1 MQTRKTK
8 STRNQLLDFISNGYS
23 TIDAETNMLRIIIED
38 LKKMDGL
45 DIDASLSIQEYSQLV
60 KKYFGK
66 QTAKIF

>member
-60 KKYFGK
+60 KKYLGK
-66 QTAKIF
+66 QPAKIF

>member
-66 QTAKIF
+66 QHAKIF